1 MGLAL
6 KVYEGKNAR
15 RFKPN
20 LLAFLSLAT
29 LAIAYAMSFLLNLRC
44 PHGQQYPQ
52 LHQST
57 GGIIPR
63 RGRTQLICDKRQRG
77 IAAGNPQGQIS
88 VMSTFILR

>member
-1 MGLAL
+1 VGLAL
-6 KVYEGKNAR
+6 KVNEGKNAR

-57 GGIIPR
+57 GGIIPL
-63 RGRTQLICDKRQRG
+63 RGAN
-77 IAAGNPQGQIS
+77 AAY
-88 VMSTFILR
+88 L